1 MSETKNFLEV
11 RIAGQNVAI
20 DVDAI
25 WAVAAPGDLIPV
37 PLATRAVTGLT
48 TIRGRPVTVVDP
60 MRLLGQETAIGADAH
75 FVVVQVDDFTY
86 AVLVEAV
93 EEVCAVDAADIAAL
107 PPGLSADWAALTS
120 GMIAPD
126 GRPLLVLRLEG
137 LVSPESSAAA

>member
-11 RIAGQNVAI
+11 RIAGQSVAI

-25 WAVAAPGDLIPV
+25 WAVAAPGDLVPV
-37 PLATRAVTGLT
+37 PLATRAVAGLT

-60 MRLLGQETAIGADAH
+60 MRLLGQETEIGVDAH

-93 EEVCAVDAADIAAL
+93 EEVRAVDPAGIAAL
-107 PPGLSADWAALTS
+107 PPGLSADWAALAS
-120 GMIAPD
+120 GMISPD

-137 LVSPESSAAA
+137 LVSPASAAAA